1 MTCAGRTS
9 FFDLPSLAD
18 SANYSTC
25 YKNPN
30 ADIAFMTIYSKI
42 KYISDCGRRAGIL
55 AAEVLMG
62 CSGEFFGARELPQ
75 LDVGL
80 QVLHHAG
87 ELT

>member
-1 MTCAGRTS
+1 VLQKPQRRDR
-9 FFDLPSLAD
+9 FYDYILENKIHFRLR
-18 SANYSTC
+18 SA
-25 YKNPN
+25 
-30 ADIAFMTIYSKI
+30 
-42 KYISDCGRRAGIL
+42 RGIL